1 MNRISFGTDGWRAI
15 IADDFTFAN
24 VQVVAQG
31 IAYYITGQ
39 QLAKK
44 GVVIGYDNRFLSE
57 EFARACARV
66 LMGNGIKVYLPERGI
81 PTPVTAAMVRQLA
94 AAGAIMVTASHN
106 PPEYNGIKFIP
117 YYAAPA
123 MPEVTNTIEEEVTRV
138 LDGAKIYELSLE
150 EGSNLGL
157 LEDLEPYAVYRDQVL
172 GLLKKE
178 LFSPGVKVVVD
189 PMYGVG
195 SGYLDQILKELG
207 IEPIIIHGHRDPLF
221 GGKMPEPTA
230 PYLKE
235 LGEMVVKEG
244 ASLGLATDGDADRF
258 GVVDENGEYV
268 SPNRLLSLLLHYLL
282 SSRSQRGPIART
294 VATTHRLDQ
303 IAAAHGLKVIE
314 TPVGFKYI
322 GECLREQGAILGGE
336 ESGGMS
342 TFGHIPE
349 KDGILAG
356 LLTVEM
362 IAAMGKNLT
371 ELEANMVN
379 AFKPLFSERLDL
391 HYQQAERE
399 LVLERLGKYAPRA
412 VNGLKAEKIYDI
424 DGKKV
429 ILEDGSW
436 LLVRPSGTEPLFR
449 LYVEAADR
457 ENLQAIQQEVRASL
471 GI

>member
-1 MNRISFGTDGWRAI
+1 MSGITFGTDGWRAI

-31 IAYYITGQ
+31 IAYYITSQ

-57 EFARACARV
+57 KFARACAQV
-66 LMGNGIKVYLPERGI
+66 LIGNGIKVFLPDQGV

-117 YYAAPA
+117 YYAGPA
-123 MPEVTNTIEEEVTRV
+123 MPEVTKVIEQEIDRV
-138 LDGAKIYELSLE
+138 LEGAKIYELQLN

-157 LEDLEPYAVYRDQVL
+157 LEKIDPYQAYRDNVFT
-172 GLLKKE
+172 LLKKE
-178 LFSPGVKVVVD
+178 HFNPYLKVVVD

-195 SGYLDQILKELG
+195 SGYLDQLLKELG
-207 IEPIIIHGHRDPLF
+207 IDPLVIHGQRDPLF
-221 GGKMPEPTA
+221 GGIMPEPTST
-230 PYLKE
+230 YLRE
-235 LGEMVVKEG
+235 LGETVVKEG
-244 ASLGLATDGDADRF
+244 AALGLAADGDADRF
-258 GVVDENGEYV
+258 GVVDEKGAYV
-268 SPNRLLSLLLHYLL
+268 SPNRLLALLLNYLL
-282 SSRSQRGPIART
+282 TSRSQRGPIART
-294 VATTHRLDQ
+294 VATSHRLDQ
-303 IAAAHGLKVIE
+303 IAAAYGLKVIE

-342 TFGHIPE
+342 IFGHIPE

-362 IAAMGKNLT
+362 VAASGKSLG
-371 ELEANMVN
+371 ELEAELTNT
-379 AFKPLFSERLDL
+379 FKPLVSERLDL
-391 HYQQAERE
+391 QYESNDRE
-399 LVLERLGKYAPRA
+399 IVLDRLNQYNPRS
-412 VNGLKAEKIYDI
+412 VNGASVEKAYTI

-436 LLVRPSGTEPLFR
+436 FLLRASGTEPLFR
-449 LYVEAADR
+449 LYVEAASM
-457 ENLQAIQQEVRASL
+457 ENLKAIQKEVRDFL